1 MATIN
6 STQAL
11 YGPVKAG
18 HIGTQCL
25 NVTMTG
31 TAASSVGDVLNV
43 AKLPRGAK
51 LESIEVYGACIGTLL
66 TFSVGDEGSATRHGT
81 LSLTATSTY
90 KTPTTMGLGYTYS
103 SISAD
108 ANDWL
113 LKFTVA
119 TATSI
124 SSTGY
129 SFTAQIRYHMD

>member
-18 HIGTQCL
+18 HIGSQCL
-25 NVTMTG
+25 NVTMVG

-43 AKLPRGAK
+43 AKLPRNAV
-51 LESIEVYGACIGTLL
+51 LESIEVVGACLGTLL
-66 TFSVGDEGSATRHGT
+66 TFSVGDAGSSTRHGT

-90 KTPTTMGLGYTYS
+90 KTPTLMQVGFEYT
-103 SISAD
+103 SISDD

-129 SFTAQIRYHMD
+129 SFNAQIKYHLD